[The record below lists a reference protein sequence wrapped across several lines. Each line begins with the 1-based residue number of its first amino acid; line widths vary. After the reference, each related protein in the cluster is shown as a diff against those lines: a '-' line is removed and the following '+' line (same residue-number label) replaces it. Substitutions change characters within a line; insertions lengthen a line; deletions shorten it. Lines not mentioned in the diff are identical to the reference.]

1 MTGERE
7 IELILSAAAW
17 LAATPK
23 NLRPRPAVVEL
34 KERFGL
40 NPAQCCAA
48 IRQHHF
54 DSDSRGGAANGCT

>member
-23 NLRPRPAVVEL
+23 NMRPRPAVLEL

-40 NPAQCCAA
+40 NPIQACAA
-48 IRQHHF
+48 IREHNQIK
-54 DSDSRGGAANGCT
+54 GGANVS

>member
-40 NPAQCCAA
+40 NPVQACAA
-48 IRQHHF
+48 IREHQRCF
-54 DSDSRGGAANGCT
+54 DGGADANVS